1 MVTDQSFRD
10 LMAGVC
16 APVTV
21 VTATTADGTPHGAT
35 VSAFA
40 SLSLR
45 PPMVT
50 IALDRGSV
58 LLGRILE
65 SGRLGVNILGRAQ
78 DGLALAFARRAA
90 DRFAGVEWRME
101 HGLPRLLEA
110 PGWMVCDLAGTAEG
124 GDHLLLLAEVVE
136 CATVVAAPLVY
147 GHRTFGT
154 HSAFERRPRRPI
166 TDHVEACAR

>member
-21 VTATTADGTPHGAT
+21 VTTAIDGRPHGAT

-50 IALDRGSV
+50 IALDRNSV
-58 LLGRILE
+58 LLERILAV
-65 SGRLGVNILGRAQ
+65 GRLGVNVLGRAQ
-78 DGLALAFARRAA
+78 DELALAFARRAV

-101 HGLPRLLEA
+101 HDLPRLLEA
-110 PGWMVCDLAGTAEG
+110 PGWMACDLADTVQG
-124 GDHLLLLAEVVE
+124 GDHILLLAEVVE
-136 CATVVAAPLVY
+136 CATVVAPPLVY

>member
-21 VTATTADGTPHGAT
+21 VTTAVDGMPHGAT

-50 IALDRGSV
+50 IALDRNSV
-58 LLGRILE
+58 LLERILAA
-65 SGRLGVNILGRAQ
+65 GRLGVSVLGRAQ
-78 DGLALAFARRAA
+78 DELALAFARRAV

-101 HGLPRLLEA
+101 HDLPRLLEA
-110 PGWMVCDLAGTAEG
+110 PGWMACDLADTVQG
-124 GDHLLLLAEVVE
+124 GDHILLLAEVVE
-136 CATVVAAPLVY
+136 CATVVAPPLVY

>member
-21 VTATTADGTPHGAT
+21 VTTAIDGMPRGAT
-35 VSAFA
+35 VSAFT

-50 IALDRGSV
+50 IALDRNSV
-58 LLGRILE
+58 LLSRILE
-65 SGRLGVNILGRAQ
+65 VGRLGVNVLGRAQ
-78 DGLALAFARRAA
+78 DDVALAFAGRVT

-110 PGWMVCDLAGTAEG
+110 PGWMACDLAGPVQG
-124 GDHLLLLAEVVE
+124 GDHILLLAEVVE
-136 CATVVAAPLVY
+136 CATVVAPPLVY

-154 HSAFERRPRRPI
+154 HSAFERRPRRPV

>member
-21 VTATTADGTPHGAT
+21 VTTAIDGMPHGAT

-40 SLSLR
+40 SLSLH

-50 IALDRGSV
+50 IALDRNSV
-58 LLGRILE
+58 LLERILE
-65 SGRLGVNILGRAQ
+65 VGRLGVNVLGRAH
-78 DGLALAFARRAA
+78 DGLALAFARRAV
-90 DRFAGVEWRME
+90 DRFAVVEWRME
-101 HGLPRLLEA
+101 RGLPRLLEA
-110 PGWMVCDLAGTAEG
+110 PGWMACDVVGTVEG
-124 GDHLLLLAEVVE
+124 GDHVLLLAVVVE
-136 CATVVAAPLVY
+136 CASVVAAPLVY

>member
-21 VTATTADGTPHGAT
+21 VTTALDGLPHGAT

-40 SLSLR
+40 SLSLH

-50 IALDRGSV
+50 VALDRSSV
-58 LLGRILE
+58 LLERILE
-65 SGRLGVNILGRAQ
+65 VGRLSVNVLGRAQ
-78 DGLALAFARRAA
+78 DELALAFARRTA

-110 PGWMVCDLAGTAEG
+110 PGWMACNLERVVEG

>member
-21 VTATTADGTPHGAT
+21 VTTAIDGMPHGAT

-50 IALDRGSV
+50 IALDQNSV
-58 LLGRILE
+58 LLERILE
-65 SGRLGVNILGRAQ
+65 VGRLGVNVLGRAQ
-78 DGLALAFARRAA
+78 DELALAFARRAV

-101 HGLPRLLEA
+101 HGLPRLIEA
-110 PGWMVCDLAGTAEG
+110 PGWMACDLAGPVQG
-124 GDHLLLLAEVVE
+124 GDHILLLAEVVE
-136 CATVVAAPLVY
+136 CATVVAPPLVY

>member
-21 VTATTADGTPHGAT
+21 VTTAIDGIPHGAT
-35 VSAFA
+35 VSAFT

-50 IALDRGSV
+50 IALDRNSV
-58 LLGRILE
+58 LLSRILE
-65 SGRLGVNILGRAQ
+65 VGRLGVNVLGRAQ
-78 DGLALAFARRAA
+78 DDLALAFAGRVT

-110 PGWMVCDLAGTAEG
+110 PGWMVCDLAGTVEG
-124 GDHLLLLAEVVE
+124 GDHVLLLAEVVE

-154 HSAFERRPRRPI
+154 HSAFERRPRRPV

>member
-21 VTATTADGTPHGAT
+21 VTTAIDGMPRGAT
-35 VSAFA
+35 VSAFT

-50 IALDRGSV
+50 IALDRNSV
-58 LLGRILE
+58 LLSRILE
-65 SGRLGVNILGRAQ
+65 VGRLGVNVLGRAQ
-78 DGLALAFARRAA
+78 DDVALAFAGRVT

-110 PGWMVCDLAGTAEG
+110 PGWMVCDLAGTVEG
-124 GDHLLLLAEVVE
+124 GDHVLLLAEVVE

-154 HSAFERRPRRPI
+154 HSAFERRPRRPV

>member
-21 VTATTADGTPHGAT
+21 VTTAIDGMPRGAT
-35 VSAFA
+35 VSAFT
-40 SLSLR
+40 SLSMR
-45 PPMVT
+45 SPMVT
-50 IALDRGSV
+50 IALDRNSV
-58 LLGRILE
+58 LLSRILE
-65 SGRLGVNILGRAQ
+65 VGRLGVNVLGRAQ
-78 DGLALAFARRAA
+78 DDVALAFAGRVT

-110 PGWMVCDLAGTAEG
+110 PGWMVCDLAGTVEG
-124 GDHLLLLAEVVE
+124 GDHILLLAEVVE

-154 HSAFERRPRRPI
+154 HSAFERRPRRPV